1 MVEEI
6 KLDSIE
12 NIDLGPSISLDGGG
26 DSGLKNV
33 DFGSGVELLMNEKV
47 KHSGSKVT

>member
-12 NIDLGPSISLDGGG
+12 TLDLGTNISLDT
-26 DSGLKNV
+26 DTQLKNV

-47 KHSGSKVT
+47 KINN